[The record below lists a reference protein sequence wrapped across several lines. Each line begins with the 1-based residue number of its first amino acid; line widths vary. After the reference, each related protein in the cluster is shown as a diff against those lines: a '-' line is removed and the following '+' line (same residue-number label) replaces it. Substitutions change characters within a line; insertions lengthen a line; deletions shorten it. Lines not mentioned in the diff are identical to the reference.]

1 VIKLSPQ
8 LSELLVWARRN
19 WIWLSLATLAALVLG
34 FVVARGLSAGERTEG
49 TPAALEQ
56 GSAVDGPAV
65 VAPSNQ
71 LGGPAASPS
80 AAARPGAPSA
90 VDAGAPL
97 SATVRVKFGTYP
109 PRRASVTWGGKRLGF
124 ADRGKPLIVERPRD
138 SGPLDVVIRAPGYLP
153 VYTRA
158 YTFNDSTV
166 EVRITPVDKKD
177 TIYGYRE
184 PLPPDAGAPL

>member
-8 LSELLVWARRN
+8 LSELLGWARRY
-19 WIWLSLATLAALVLG
+19 WIWLSLATFSALVLG
-34 FVVARGLSAGERTEG
+34 FVVARALSGGEHTEE
-49 TPAALEQ
+49 TLAAAEQ
-56 GSAVDGPAV
+56 GAAGDGAVAA
-65 VAPSNQ
+65 APPTQ
-71 LGGPAASPS
+71 LGGPATPPP
-80 AAARPGAPSA
+80 AAGQPGAPSA

-97 SATVRVKFGTYP
+97 SANVRVKFSTYP

-158 YTFNDSTV
+158 YTFNDSIV
-166 EVRITPVDKKD
+166 EVRITPLDKKD